1 MTPTK
6 IKTITGKYYC
16 CCFEGNRERKAN
28 KLKAKYAAN
37 ILLRQNT
44 GLTMERIA
52 KLLGLSSPGA
62 ATNNIKRAYSLLSR
76 DEQFKNE
83 LKVIEGMIK
92 GA

>member
-6 IKTITGKYYC
+6 IKTITGKYYRYS
-16 CCFEGNRERKAN
+16 FTGKRKRKPN

-52 KLLGLSSPGA
+52 KLIGLSSPGA
-62 ATNNIKRAYSLLSR
+62 ATNNIKRAYSLLAK
-76 DEQFKNE
+76 DEQFKNDV
-83 LKVIEGMIK
+83 KVIEEMIK
-92 GA
+92 AA

>member
-62 ATNNIKRAYSLLSR
+62 ATNNIKRAYSLLAK

-83 LKVIEGMIK
+83 LKVIEGLIK
-92 GA
+92 SA